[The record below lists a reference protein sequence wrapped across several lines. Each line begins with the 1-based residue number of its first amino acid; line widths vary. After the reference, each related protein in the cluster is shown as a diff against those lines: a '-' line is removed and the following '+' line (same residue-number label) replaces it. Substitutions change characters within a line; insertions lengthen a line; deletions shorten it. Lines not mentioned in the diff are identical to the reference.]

1 MQQYSTEC
9 GSIHPSIDSSG
20 KWNTKNRIKYLIA
33 LKRRFTSFEHRDQKN
48 PRKENQS
55 NKYFIWTG
63 KQLINPEWK
72 LHANS
77 MKIHEKVYF

>member
-9 GSIHPSIDSSG
+9 GSIHPSIDS
-20 KWNTKNRIKYLIA
+20 TKNRIKYLIA

-55 NKYFIWTG
+55 NK
-63 KQLINPEWK
+63 
-72 LHANS
+72 
-77 MKIHEKVYF
+77 